1 MAQQTFNVQGM
12 GNIPLFALESTAQQ
26 IAGAI
31 QTVAVN
37 TQILAS
43 INAGQKYSGTQQQI
57 VASMTKNTNQGIHE
71 LHHIGIAGLNKSF
84 LYGTNLITT
93 SLGKKLGELSNLSK
107 GMDRLGTLF
116 KPTATGGIFDSLT
129 KRLGVNAASNQLNA
143 FGKILG
149 KVGPWAAL
157 AGTAIGGLL
166 NVAEDYRK
174 NLLDLTNYG
183 TGFGVSILDLETK
196 LASAGVTIDDYSI
209 LMQEHGVAVR
219 NLGTTSEEAAIR
231 FTRLAQTVRD
241 TAKDFGAYGLT
252 SQELNQFTGEY
263 LELQRQRG
271 ITGEDA
277 ALGVEKAFRTLAI
290 QTDAMSRQ
298 TGRDRRE
305 ALRAGM
311 QAGGERGIARRAR
324 ALGEGGEGFT
334 ANVQSLAAMM
344 TQTMGES
351 APDLVRAMTQAA
363 AMGTGLE
370 LTDMR
375 QFLAMSGEAG
385 MRLNEIIKN
394 IDQMSPEEMARAY
407 EDFGKQ
413 LGRQRDQRSQQG
425 QEIQAMTNEGVRR
438 YADLMVDYKNISN
451 LAEQTKEFQKQS
463 SDAQKRASEATDAY
477 VKDFPKILGA
487 YEPAMKDLEASLKG
501 LRAKFVNWVMPS
513 IAGFS
518 TDLIGLSATIRKW
531 SVGGG
536 TSVEG
541 QGIGQIGA
549 GGRDLDA
556 NIQRILEEIKSYMAQ
571 SVDSSNALTGAIN
584 KIGRQSQIGG
594 KAMFGELTL

>member
-1 MAQQTFNVQGM
+1 MAQQTFEVQGL
-12 GNIPLFALESTAQQ
+12 GSVPLFALESTAQQ

-43 INAGQKYSGTQQQI
+43 INAGQKYAGTQQQV
-57 VASMTKNTNQGIHE
+57 VASVNKNMNKGIHD

-129 KRLGVNAASNQLNA
+129 KRFGTTGQSLNA

-219 NLGTTSEEAAIR
+219 NLGTTSEEAAVR

-324 ALGEGGEGFT
+324 SLGAGGEAFT
-334 ANVQSLAAMM
+334 ANVQGLAAIM

-394 IDQMSPEEMARAY
+394 IDKMSPEELATAY

-413 LGRQRDQRSQQG
+413 LGRQRDQRNQQG
-425 QEIQAMTNEGVRR
+425 MEIQAMTNEGVRR
-438 YADLMVDYKNISN
+438 YADLIVDYKNIKN
-451 LAEQTKEFQKQS
+451 LTEQTENFQKKS

-477 VKDFPKILGA
+477 VKDLPKILGA

-501 LRAKFVNWVMPS
+501 LRAKFVNWMTPS
-513 IAGFS
+513 IADFS
-518 TDLIGLSATIRKW
+518 TELIGLSATIRNW
-531 SVGGG
+531 AVGGG
-536 TSVEG
+536 RQDEHGNRTG
-541 QGIGQIGA
+541 QLGA
-549 GGRDLDA
+549 GERGLNA
-556 NIQRILEEIKSYMAQ
+556 NIQRILEEIRDYNKQ
-571 SVDSSNALTGAIN
+571 NVDSSNALTNAIG
-584 KIGRQSQIGG
+584 KIGREGKLGG

>member
-57 VASMTKNTNQGIHE
+57 VANMNKNMNQGIHE
-71 LHHIGIAGLNKSF
+71 MHHIGIAGLNKSF

-107 GMDRLGTLF
+107 GMDRLGNLF
-116 KPTATGGIFDSLT
+116 KPTATGGIFDTLT
-129 KRLGVNAASNQLNA
+129 KKLGVNAASNELNA

-149 KVGPWAAL
+149 KIGPWAAL
-157 AGTAIGGLL
+157 AGTAIGGLMD
-166 NVAEDYRK
+166 VAEGYRK

-183 TGFGVSILDLETK
+183 TGFGVSILALETK
-196 LASAGVTIDDYSI
+196 LASAGVTIDDYSL

-219 NLGTTSEEAAIR
+219 NLGGNAQEAAIR
-231 FTRLAQTVRD
+231 FTELARKVRD

-271 ITGEDA
+271 ITGLA
-277 ALGVEKAFRTLAI
+277 AAEGVEKAFRTLAI
-290 QTDAMSRQ
+290 QTDAMARQ

-324 ALGEGGEGFT
+324 ALGEGGEAFT
-334 ANVQSLAAMM
+334 ANVQTLAAMM

-351 APDLVRAMTQAA
+351 APALVQAMTQAA

-375 QFLAMSGEAG
+375 EFLAMSGEAG
-385 MRLNEIIKN
+385 GRLNEIIRN

-413 LGRQRDQRSQQG
+413 LSRQRDQRDQQG
-425 QEIQAMTNEGVRR
+425 QEILAMNNEAARR
-438 YADLMVDYKNISN
+438 YADLIVDYKNITN
-451 LAEQTKEFQKQS
+451 LTEQTKLYQKES
-463 SDAQKRASEATDAY
+463 SDTQKRASEATDAY
-477 VKDFPKILGA
+477 VKDLPKILGA

-513 IAGFS
+513 LTGFS
-518 TDLIGLSATIRKW
+518 TELIGLTATIRNW
-531 SVGGG
+531 TVGGG
-536 TSVEG
+536 TALEG
-541 QGIGQIGA
+541 QGIGQVGA
-549 GGRDLDA
+549 GDRDLNA
-556 NIQRILEEIKSYMAQ
+556 NTQRILEEIRDYLKINTDSTTALSN
-571 SVDSSNALTGAIN
+571 SVD
-584 KIGRQSQIGG
+584 KIGRHGNTGG
-594 KAMFGELTL
+594 KAMFGEITL